1 MHPGYGFHRRVRTAR
16 YLAVGEQGSPQFR
29 APVGRRGPPHAILF
43 RMQMVIDQVRWCA
56 TDDERSLLA
65 WVADRATAAGRH
77 LAPIRLV
84 GRLADGRL
92 AVDVIRPAGTPLSAA
107 LDTLGAPT
115 TGVAVTLTV
124 PLLELA
130 AAGRSGAVEIGRAGL
145 DDVLVDDVGAVLLC
159 DRPPGAVTMA
169 PSTPST
175 PSTPSSSDAGLRSGD
190 ALAGHGGGHRQS
202 DQDGSRILLLA
213 ARMVWER
220 TDERDPVRPAVDV
233 ALADALDGGVEAVR
247 AALSVVRATAAPR
260 PIRWEPQPHDLLL
273 GFPSVTPTPDRTVAG
288 TLRDVVEHGVPLGS
302 GRRLPLRRA
311 VVGGAVATGLT
322 AAAVFALA

>member
-1 MHPGYGFHRRVRTAR
+1 
-16 YLAVGEQGSPQFR
+16 
-29 APVGRRGPPHAILF
+29 
-43 RMQMVIDQVRWCA
+43 MQMVTDQVRWCA
-56 TDDERSLLA
+56 TDDERPLLA
-65 WVADRATAAGRH
+65 WVADRATAPGRH
-77 LAPIRLV
+77 LAPVGDV

-92 AVDVIRPAGTPLSAA
+92 AVDVLRPAGTPLSAA

-130 AAGRSGAVEIGRAGL
+130 AAGRSGAVEIGTAGL
-145 DDVLVDDVGAVLLC
+145 DDVLVDDAGAVLLC
-159 DRPPGAVTMA
+159 DRPPGAVTTA
-169 PSTPST
+169 PSTPSI
-175 PSTPSSSDAGLRSGD
+175 SDAGPRSGN
-190 ALAGHGGGHRQS
+190 ALAGRPDGHRRS

-233 ALADALDGGVEAVR
+233 ALADALDGDVETVR
-247 AALSVVRATAAPR
+247 TALRVVRATAAPR

-273 GFPSVTPTPDRTVAG
+273 GLPAVTPPLDKTVASI
-288 TLRDVVEHGVPLGS
+288 LRDVVEHGVPLGS

-311 VVGGAVATGLT
+311 VVGGVVATGLT
-322 AAAVFALA
+322 AAAIFALA